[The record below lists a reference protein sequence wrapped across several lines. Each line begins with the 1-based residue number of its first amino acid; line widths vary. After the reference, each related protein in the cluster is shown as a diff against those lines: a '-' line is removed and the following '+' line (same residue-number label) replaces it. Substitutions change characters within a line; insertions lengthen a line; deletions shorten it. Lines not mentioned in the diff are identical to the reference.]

1 MSEKSTEP
9 GLPNPTESRPGA
21 EVEIRSTDDG
31 GVDVNF
37 SDGSSSF
44 HVSRR
49 EFMRISGVA
58 AASAAIAGS
67 ACRNPVEKIVPYVD
81 RPEEIRI
88 GKSNYYA
95 TVVSGS
101 AAQYGVLVETRAG
114 RPIKIEGNPDHP
126 LSKGGTDARGQAAY
140 RRLYDPDR
148 QRNPLKVMKNDRH
161 EELTW
166 GSLDASVTEA
176 LAKVKSGGG
185 VRFLTSTMSG
195 SAQHALIKEIA
206 DALPD
211 AKHYTYDPLT
221 SQALSAAAEL
231 TYGTALIPHYHFDKA
246 DLVISL
252 GSDFLGTWLSPVE
265 FTKQFSS
272 RRNVDGNMNRMV
284 AFEGYLSLTGAN
296 ADDRHRVRYTD
307 LPYVAMALANQL
319 ASSGSTANAGVAR
332 KLAAFTPEA
341 VAEHTGLSVEVLQ
354 KTAQELAK
362 SQGRSLVVAGTMGSG
377 TEQGIALESAVNLLN
392 ELLGN
397 VGHTVDPSRPSHQ
410 SIGGFADLVDLVKDI
425 DAGKV
430 DVLIIDQANPVYSA
444 PPELGIAEAIAKV
457 PMVIST
463 SDRVDETAHHADFL
477 ATGNNALESWGD
489 SNPVHGLHAIQ
500 QPTVRPLYFTRSF
513 EESLLIWFGQDV
525 VPSLKPYLK
534 KQEAP
539 AGNHPGNAPTF
550 DPGSWYRYLRA
561 HWKKEIYPK
570 ANAFADFDTFWE
582 TTLRKGVFI
591 AERDEPLALRAN
603 MSAVLKALPT
613 QLPEAK
619 KTSTGLADK
628 ELHLFSTVGMGDG
641 ELANDGHLQE
651 LPDPITR
658 NTWDSYVL
666 LSPKTFKQAGLANGD
681 VLKLTVDVA
690 GKKVVREVPVIMQPG
705 MHDDVIGVP
714 LGYGRT
720 RCGVVGNDV
729 GINGFGL
736 SHIFEG
742 LQVLSGI
749 PATLKK
755 TGEHV
760 DMAITQGSQVIDL
773 KDRPIVATGT
783 LSEYKKDPAV
793 GQPERAKHYDM
804 WERHD
809 YEPLKWGM
817 SIDMT
822 KCTGCNACVTACQEE
837 NNIPVVGRQGVY
849 EGREMHWMRIDRYY
863 RLPEHDEEFRK
874 KRSSVTNDPMYARD
888 TYVALA
894 EYMDNPRVF
903 MQPMLCQH
911 CENAPCETV
920 CPVAATNHS
929 SDGLNQMAYNRC
941 VGTRYCANNCPYK
954 VRRFNWYNFSED
966 RSDTFLARVFPEM
979 QEHAR
984 LNVADPLPMGFNPEV
999 IVRSRGV
1006 MEKCTFCVH
1015 RIRAAQWQVKKE
1027 GRDRMRDGD
1036 VVTACQQ
1043 ACPADAIDFGNLL
1056 DEGATVAVDHQ
1067 SPRAL
1072 SVLGEVG
1079 TRPSVAYLSSIWN
1092 TESTEKN
1099 TPSHDKKTES
1109 TEHGGH

>member
-1 MSEKSTEP
+1 MSEKSTVP
-9 GLPNPTESRPGA
+9 GLPNPTDPRPGA
-21 EVEIRSTDDG
+21 EVTIRSTEDG
-31 GVDVNF
+31 GASVSF
-37 SDGSSSF
+37 SDGSSDF
-44 HVSRR
+44 QVSRR

-95 TVVSGS
+95 TVVAGTVG
-101 AAQYGVLVETRAG
+101 QYGVLVETRAG

-126 LSKGGTDARGQAAY
+126 LSRGATDARGQAFY

-148 QRNPLKVMKNDRH
+148 QRNPLKVSKDDRH

-166 GSLDASVTEA
+166 GALDETVTA
-176 LAKVKSGGG
+176 AVAKVKSGGG

-221 SQALSAAAEL
+221 SQALSAASEVA
-231 TYGTALIPHYHFDKA
+231 YGTALIPRYSFDKA
-246 DLVISL
+246 DLIVSL

-272 RRNVDGNMNRMV
+272 RRNVDGNMTRLV
-284 AFEGYLSLTGAN
+284 AFEGHLSLTGAN
-296 ADDRHRVRYTD
+296 ADDRHRVRYSD
-307 LPYVAMALANQL
+307 LPYVAMALAQQV
-319 ASSGSTANAGVAR
+319 ASSGPAANSSVAS
-332 KLAAFTPEA
+332 KLSAFTPEA
-341 VAEHTGLSVEVLQ
+341 VAKLTGLPVEVLQ
-354 KTAQELAK
+354 KTAQELGAL
-362 SQGRSLVVAGTMGSG
+362 QGRSLIVAGSAASG

-397 VGHTVDPSRPSHQ
+397 VGQTVDPSRPSYQ
-410 SIGGFADLVDLVKDI
+410 SVGGFTDLVELVKDI
-425 DAGKV
+425 DAGQV
-430 DVLIIDQANPVYSA
+430 DLLIIDRANPVYSA
-444 PPELGIAEAIAKV
+444 PPELKIAEALAKV

-463 SDRVDETAHHADFL
+463 SDRVDETAHHAHYL
-477 ATGNNALESWGD
+477 ATGNDSLESWGD
-489 SNPVHGLHAIQ
+489 SNPVHGLYAIQ
-500 QPTVRPLYFTRSF
+500 QPAIRPLYFTRAF
-513 EESLLIWFGQDV
+513 EESLLIWFGQDAV
-525 VPSLKPYLK
+525 ASLKPYL
-534 KQEAP
+534 QEQAAP

-561 HWKKEIYPK
+561 HWLKEVFPK
-570 ANAFADFDTFWE
+570 ADAFADFDSFWE
-582 TTLRKGVFI
+582 ATLRKGLFI
-591 AERDEPLALRAN
+591 AEREKPLALRAN
-603 MSAVLKALPT
+603 IGAILGALPT
-613 QLPEAK
+613 ALPDAK
-619 KTSTGLADK
+619 TASTWLANK

-658 NTWDSYVL
+658 NTWDSYVT
-666 LSPKTFKQAGLANGD
+666 LSPKTFTEAGLANGD
-681 VLKLTVDVA
+681 VLKLSVEVA
-690 GKKVVREVPVIMQPG
+690 GQKVEREVPVIMQPG

-720 RCGVVGNDV
+720 RCGVVGDDV
-729 GINGFGL
+729 GINGFEF
-736 SHIFEG
+736 SHIAG
-742 LQVLSGI
+742 SLQVLSGI
-749 PATLKK
+749 GASLAK
-755 TGEHV
+755 TGKHV

-773 KDRPIVATGT
+773 VQRPIIATGT
-783 LSEYKKDPAV
+783 LAEYKKDPAV
-793 GQPERAKHYDM
+793 GQPHHEKHYDM
-804 WERHD
+804 WERHN

-837 NNIPVVGRQGVY
+837 NNILVVGRQGVY

-863 RLPEHDEEFRK
+863 RLPENDPELRK
-874 KRSSVTNDPMYARD
+874 KRASVVDDPMYARD

-920 CPVAATNHS
+920 CPVGATTHS

-954 VRRFNWYNFSED
+954 VRRFNWYNFQED
-966 RSDTFLARVFPEM
+966 RADTFLAKVFPEM
-979 QEHAR
+979 VEHAQM
-984 LNVADPLPMGFNPEV
+984 NAVDPLPMAHNPEV

-1015 RIRAAQWQVKKE
+1015 RLRKATWQVKKE
-1027 GRDRMRDGD
+1027 GRDQIRDGD
-1036 VVTACQQ
+1036 VMTACQQ
-1043 ACPADAIDFGNLL
+1043 ACPADAIHFGNLL
-1056 DEGATVAVDHQ
+1056 DEGAAVAVDHN

-1072 SVLGEVG
+1072 TVLEEIGV
-1079 TRPSVAYLSSIWN
+1079 RPSIVYMSSIWN
-1092 TESTEKN
+1092 TDNAES
-1099 TPSHDKKTES
+1099 
-1109 TEHGGH
+1109 

>member
-1 MSEKSTEP
+1 MSEKSTVP
-9 GLPNPTESRPGA
+9 GLPNPTDPRPGA
-21 EVEIRSTDDG
+21 EVTIRSTEDG
-31 GVDVNF
+31 GASVSF
-37 SDGSSSF
+37 SDGSSDF
-44 HVSRR
+44 QVSRR

-95 TVVSGS
+95 TVVAGTVG
-101 AAQYGVLVETRAG
+101 QYGVLVETRAG

-126 LSKGGTDARGQAAY
+126 LSRGATDARGQAFY

-148 QRNPLKVMKNDRH
+148 QRNPLKVSKDDRH

-166 GSLDASVTEA
+166 GALDETVTA
-176 LAKVKSGGG
+176 AIAKVKTGGG
-185 VRFLTSTMSG
+185 VRFLTSSMSG

-206 DALPD
+206 DALPN

-221 SQALSAAAEL
+221 SQALSAASEVA
-231 TYGTALIPHYHFDKA
+231 YGSAVIPRYSFDKA
-246 DLVISL
+246 DLIVSL

-272 RRNVDGNMNRMV
+272 RRNVDGNMTRLV
-284 AFEGYLSLTGAN
+284 AFEGHLSLTGAN
-296 ADDRHRVRYTD
+296 ADDRHRVRYSD
-307 LPYVAMALANQL
+307 LPYVAMALAQQV
-319 ASSGSTANAGVAR
+319 ASSGPAANSSVAS
-332 KLAAFTPEA
+332 KLSAFTPEA
-341 VAEHTGLSVEVLQ
+341 VAKLTGLPVEVLQ
-354 KTAQELAK
+354 KTAQELGAL
-362 SQGRSLVVAGTMGSG
+362 QGRSLIVAGSAASG

-397 VGHTVDPSRPSHQ
+397 VGQTVDPSRPSYQ
-410 SIGGFADLVDLVKDI
+410 SVGGFTDLVELVKDI
-425 DAGKV
+425 DAGQV
-430 DVLIIDQANPVYSA
+430 DLLIIDRANPVYSA
-444 PPELGIAEAIAKV
+444 PPELKIAEALAKV

-463 SDRVDETAHHADFL
+463 SDRVDETAHHAHYL
-477 ATGNNALESWGD
+477 ATGNDSLESWGD
-489 SNPVHGLHAIQ
+489 SNPVHGLYAIQ
-500 QPTVRPLYFTRSF
+500 QPAIRPLYFTRAF
-513 EESLLIWFGQDV
+513 EESLLIWFGQDAV
-525 VPSLKPYLK
+525 ASLKPYL
-534 KQEAP
+534 QEQAAP

-561 HWKKEIYPK
+561 HWLKEVFPK
-570 ANAFADFDTFWE
+570 ADAFADFDSFWE
-582 TTLRKGVFI
+582 ATLRKGLFI
-591 AERDEPLALRAN
+591 AEREKPLALRAN
-603 MSAVLKALPT
+603 IGAILGALPT
-613 QLPEAK
+613 ALPDAK
-619 KTSTGLADK
+619 TASTGLANK

-658 NTWDSYVL
+658 NTWDSYVT
-666 LSPKTFKQAGLANGD
+666 LSPKTFTEAGLANGD
-681 VLKLTVDVA
+681 VLKLSVEVA
-690 GKKVVREVPVIMQPG
+690 GQKVEREVPVIMQPG

-720 RCGVVGNDV
+720 RCGVVGDDV
-729 GINGFGL
+729 GINGFEF
-736 SHIFEG
+736 SHIAG
-742 LQVLSGI
+742 SLQVLSGI
-749 PATLKK
+749 GASLAK
-755 TGEHV
+755 TGKHV

-773 KDRPIVATGT
+773 VQRPIIATGT
-783 LSEYKKDPAV
+783 LAEYKKDPAV
-793 GQPERAKHYDM
+793 GQPHHEKHYDM
-804 WERHD
+804 WERHN

-863 RLPEHDEEFRK
+863 RLPENDPELRK
-874 KRSSVTNDPMYARD
+874 KRASVVNDPMYARD

-920 CPVAATNHS
+920 CPVGATTHS
-929 SDGLNQMAYNRC
+929 TDGLNQMAYNRC

-954 VRRFNWYNFSED
+954 VRRFNWYNFQED

-979 QEHAR
+979 LEHSRMNA
-984 LNVADPLPMGFNPEV
+984 ADPLPLSQNPEV

-1006 MEKCTFCVH
+1006 MEKCTFCVQ
-1015 RIRAAQWQVKKE
+1015 RIRKAQWQVKKE
-1027 GRDRMRDGD
+1027 GRDQIRDGE

-1043 ACPADAIDFGNLL
+1043 ACPAEAIQFGNVL
-1056 DEGATVAVDHQ
+1056 DEGATVAVDHN

-1072 SVLGEVG
+1072 FVLAEIGV
-1079 TRPSVAYLSSIWN
+1079 RPSIAYMASIWN
-1092 TESTEKN
+1092 TDA
-1099 TPSHDKKTES
+1099 PSS
-1109 TEHGGH
+1109 